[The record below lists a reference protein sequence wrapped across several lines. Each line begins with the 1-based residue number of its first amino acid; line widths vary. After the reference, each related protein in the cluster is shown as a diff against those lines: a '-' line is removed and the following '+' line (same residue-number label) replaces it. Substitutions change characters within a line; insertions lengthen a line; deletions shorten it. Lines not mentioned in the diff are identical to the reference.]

1 MPQHFFNLMASAQ
14 ARRWAV
20 HTAGALALLASSLAY
35 YHWLYAPLEQEAA
48 DRLHRI
54 DQLERLVDDSQEIA
68 RNHRELE
75 QGLERLRTAAVQT
88 RKRMPALEPGIDLIH
103 QASQIAKNAG
113 LQVVHCTAGIPQTK
127 KTHATV
133 EIICRMTGSYLS
145 ICRYLA
151 ALDQLPQVATVSRLD
166 VQTGGDS
173 WAYPVEVTFR
183 LYYSG
188 ETHDTEQ
195 GEPR

>member
-1 MPQHFFNLMASAQ
+1 MPQPFANLMSTAQ

-20 HTAGALALLASSLAY
+20 HAAGAAALLAASLGY
-35 YHWLYAPLEQEAA
+35 YYWLYAPLQQEAA
-48 DRLHRI
+48 DRLRRI
-54 DQLERLVDDSQEIA
+54 DQLECLVDDAEQIA
-68 RNHRELE
+68 RGHRELE
-75 QGLERLRTAAVQT
+75 LGVERLRTAAAQT
-88 RKRMPALEPGIDLIH
+88 RQRMPALEPGIDLIH

-113 LQVVHCTAGIPQTK
+113 LQVVHCTAGVPQTK

-166 VQTGGDS
+166 VQSGGDS
-173 WAYPVEVTFR
+173 WQYPVEVTFR
-183 LYYSG
+183 LYYRG

-195 GEPR
+195 GEQR